1 MCFSEKFLRVL
12 LVSQA
17 IVIER
22 PINNGLGSRRS
33 SLLVPSPLFISL
45 VGETSVLSV
54 HYVLLALKRE
64 EAGRGEDG
72 WAPKLTWT

>member
-1 MCFSEKFLRVL
+1 MDWGAGEVVPGPQS
-12 LVSQA
+12 
-17 IVIER
+17 IVYQ
-22 PINNGLGSRRS
+22 PFNNE
-33 SLLVPSPLFISL
+33 